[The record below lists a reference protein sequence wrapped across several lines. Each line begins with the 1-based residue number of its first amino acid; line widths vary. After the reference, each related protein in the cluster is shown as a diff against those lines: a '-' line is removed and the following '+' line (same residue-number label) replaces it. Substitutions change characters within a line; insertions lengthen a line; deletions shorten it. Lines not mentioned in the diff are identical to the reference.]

1 MSQNLVEG
9 GARRGLFQTR
19 HGRQVLLTDSFEF
32 SEPPQP
38 GRKPETRICW
48 HGTLLGADGHS
59 VDNRGVW
66 EQSGAKQNSLGVL
79 QREDLVILVRD
90 DTTPAQ
96 PEYAAITE
104 AEPEPEPEAA

>member
-38 GRKPETRICW
+38 GRKPETRTCW

-90 DTTPAQ
+90 DTPPVQQQQIEDA
-96 PEYAAITE
+96 E
-104 AEPEPEPEAA
+104 AEPEPQAAA